1 MISKISTG
9 NTIKEYYYKG
19 AKEPVLTCSY
29 DIKHPMQKS
38 YEVKQYDTYG
48 KLILMAGIDGG
59 EISNLDIYSDQENQI
74 NHNVFVRGNEIYTNS
89 KTKKIDLSNMS
100 FSKELVPFIWD
111 KELSEGTDQAYISY
125 SNPAET
131 DNIAHTITYKIFEKG
146 NPGNRIEIVN
156 APGENEKGYW
166 YRYLNNKIYQER
178 YIANKTDLSDFGHL
192 YDYDKQGRLLSNT
205 YGYFEKI
212 TGGVYMQRREISYDN
227 YGNMVKVR
235 DLAEHETS
243 FDINYSYEYDQHK
256 NWTVRV
262 EKYKDGS
269 GSSVTRKLEYYTS
282 NESPV
287 TNNLSDADYVV
298 LLAKASEQAK
308 IAEQKYKEYLSA
320 KGKPAN
326 ASMAPV
332 AGTTGWRVFLPAG
345 QVLDTLS
352 YGDLNKDGLEDV
364 VIVFQPKK
372 ALQHQRNTTRE
383 LRILFKQ
390 QDGNYLLAA
399 TSSHA
404 AMPEGDGN
412 IFFSGTEI
420 KNGILIVEH
429 EFLRGGC
436 TYKYRYQNGGFYLI
450 GASSITGDPTYSKTF
465 DYNLSTG
472 RYVSEY
478 TNDDDDTKSVKKEG
492 VHKLNTL
499 PKIENF
505 ELFSIEVE
513 GERI

>member
-1 MISKISTG
+1 MKIPGILLFVIFLLCGLHTCFAQSEEDFIVNGLVRTIAINSQSLKSASESQTETRNYDRTGRMIRKSSA
-9 NTIKEYYYKG
+9 NTIKEYYYKD
-19 AKEPVLTCSY
+19 AKDPILTSSY
-29 DIKHPMQKS
+29 EIKRPMQKF
-38 YEVKQYDTYG
+38 YEIKQYDTRG
-48 KLILMAGIDGG
+48 KLILTAGIDGG
-59 EISNLDIYSDQENQI
+59 EISNLDTYSDQENQI
-74 NHNVFVRGNEIYTNS
+74 NHNGFVRGNEIYSNS
-89 KTKKIDLSNMS
+89 KTKKIDLSNMT

-111 KELSEGTDQAYISY
+111 KELSEGIDHAYVSY

-156 APGENEKGYW
+156 ATGENEKGYW

-212 TGGVYMQRREISYDN
+212 AKGVYMQRREISYDN
-227 YGNMVKVR
+227 YGNMFKVR
-235 DLAEHETS
+235 DLAENETS
-243 FDINYSYEYDQHK
+243 FDINYSYEYDQYK
-256 NWTVRV
+256 NWTIRV

-269 GSSVTRKLEYYTS
+269 GSSVTRKLEYYAS

-287 TNNLSDADYVV
+287 TNNLSDADYVA
-298 LLAKASEQAK
+298 LLAKVAEQAK
-308 IAEQKYKEYLSA
+308 IAERKYKEYLSA

-326 ASMAPV
+326 ASIAPV
-332 AGTTGWRVFLPAG
+332 AGTTDWRAFLPAG

-390 QDGNYLLAA
+390 QDGKYLIAA
-399 TSSHA
+399 KSSHA
-404 AMPEGDGN
+404 
-412 IFFSGTEI
+412 
-420 KNGILIVEH
+420 
-429 EFLRGGC
+429 
-436 TYKYRYQNGGFYLI
+436 
-450 GASSITGDPTYSKTF
+450 
-465 DYNLSTG
+465 
-472 RYVSEY
+472 
-478 TNDDDDTKSVKKEG
+478 
-492 VHKLNTL
+492 
-499 PKIENF
+499 
-505 ELFSIEVE
+505 
-513 GERI
+513 